1 MTKIN
6 GSMIRQLDNIFPGAS
21 LIVSSFNDE
30 APVDLMEKIAY
41 TIKEVNAFFGCHQF
55 VATRV
60 FTVNNFSQAK
70 KKKLFCRENM
80 AALKQ
85 KRVRYTLEVPCSPP
99 AVRDALE
106 FRMATIREKLT
117 PIGSRTLNN

>member
-41 TIKEVNAFFGCHQF
+41 TIKEANAFFGCHQF

-60 FTVNNFSQAK
+60 FTVNNFSQVLTIWHKAFGAAEL
-70 KKKLFCRENM
+70 LFVANTTGH
-80 AALKQ
+80 
-85 KRVRYTLEVPCSPP
+85 KRGPFTLYIHLVE
-99 AVRDALE
+99 LYI
-106 FRMATIREKLT
+106 FRTI
-117 PIGSRTLNN
+117 